1 MPPKSRFE
9 SLIDTVIEELLDL
22 LGVAGLVVAG
32 GILSAL
38 IVWFVPK
45 WQIRRSLEKRAAAG
59 GEAVGADR
67 RFELEDQARKTWTQ
81 LVGGSAL
88 VIGFIFTYQNVVASQ
103 QAQETARETQFS
115 NSFATATDDLAAPD
129 IEARLGGI
137 YALERLAED
146 SSDPD
151 NDFRRIRQVVEV
163 LSAYVRK
170 HAPAKA
176 EAEILPSKAG
186 APDPPPKAPAADV
199 QAILT
204 VLGRQTRTPVSKR
217 EGVYVYPLY
226 QTDLRYANLH
236 EADLRQANL
245 WRTNLQG
252 ADLSDAN
259 LQGAYL
265 GEANL
270 QGANLSDTNLKNAH
284 LTGTDLRQ
292 AKKPTQKQIDQTR
305 HGDQTTL
312 LPPGLEPSPGWG
324 QELDIPLQISLPPK
338 EYSPDEFELL
348 RSFRVGDGWTSD
360 RQGSD
365 YLYLTYGDSKL
376 NFISPHTV
384 YDSEEPTK
392 TATAPEDSKD
402 LVSWF
407 QKHPYL
413 DTEGPIATKHGT
425 LSGKQFDTTVDAPLG
440 VGFLECVDPCAP
452 LFQASGGNRFVL
464 FEQHE
469 IRTIVSV
476 VEGQTVVITIESPTG
491 QFDEFLPRA
500 MRVLSTVEWQA
511 KM

>member
-1 MPPKSRFE
+1 LAPESRFE
-9 SLIDTVIEELLDL
+9 SIINTAVGELLDL
-22 LGVAGLVVAG
+22 FGVGGLVVAG
-32 GILSAL
+32 GIVSA
-38 IVWFVPK
+38 IVVWFVPK
-45 WQIRRSLEKRAAAG
+45 LQIRRSLERRAAEG

-67 RFELEDQARKTWTQ
+67 RFELEDQARKTWAQ
-81 LVGGSAL
+81 LVGGLAL
-88 VIGFIFTYQNVVASQ
+88 VIGFIFTYQNVLASQ
-103 QAQETARETQFS
+103 QAQETARETQFA

-151 NDFRRIRQVVEV
+151 NDFRRIREVVEV

-176 EAEILPSKAG
+176 EAEILPAKAG

-199 QAILT
+199 QAIIT
-204 VLGRQTRTPVSKR
+204 VLGRQTRTPVTRRK
-217 EGVYVYPLY
+217 GVYIYPLY

-236 EADLRQANL
+236 EADFRQANL

-252 ADLSDAN
+252 ADLSKVK

-270 QGANLSDTNLKNAH
+270 QGANLSDTNLKNAD
-284 LTGTDLRQ
+284 LTGADLRQ
-292 AKKPTQKQIDQTR
+292 AKNLSQKQIDQTR

-312 LPPGLEPSPGWG
+312 LPLGLEPAPDWG

-338 EYSPDEFELL
+338 EYFPDEFELL
-348 RSFRVGDGWTSD
+348 RSFRISDGWTSD
-360 RQGSD
+360 GQGSD

-376 NFISPHTV
+376 SFISPHTA
-384 YDSEEPTK
+384 YNSEVPTN

-402 LVSWF
+402 LVGWF

-413 DTEGPIATKHGT
+413 DTEEPIAAKRGS

-452 LFQASGGNRFVL
+452 LFQASDGSRFVL

-469 IRTIVSV
+469 IRTIVSAV
-476 VEGQTVVITIESPTG
+476 KEQPVVITIESPTG
-491 QFDEFLPRA
+491 EFDEFLPKA
-500 MRVLSTVEWQA
+500 MRVLNTVEWQA
-511 KM
+511 ET